1 MRYHFKLS
9 GLADQH
15 RDTLLSI
22 ESAMTGPRSSTAVFN
37 LKALDVFTNRDPE
50 KAEAFVSGKLGAFL
64 MEPLEVLMATT
75 GLDLIALYKA
85 VKGIPVVLK
94 ARPVAAMQ

>member
-1 MRYHFKLS
+1 MRFHFKLD
-9 GLADQH
+9 GLDHQH

-22 ESAMTGPRSSTAVFN
+22 ESAMTGRSSTALFD

-50 KAEAFVSGKLGAFL
+50 KAKAFVSGKLGAFL
-64 MEPLEVLMATT
+64 MEPLEVLMAAT

-85 VKGIPVVLK
+85 VKNIPVVLK
-94 ARPVAAMQ
+94 VRPVVTM

>member
-1 MRYHFKLS
+1 MRFHFKLD
-9 GLADQH
+9 GLDHQH

-22 ESAMTGPRSSTAVFN
+22 ESAMTGRSSTALFD

-50 KAEAFVSGKLGAFL
+50 KAKAFVSGKLGAFL
-64 MEPLEVLMATT
+64 MEPLEGLMAAT

-85 VKGIPVVLK
+85 MKNIPVVLK
-94 ARPVAAMQ
+94 ARPVVTMQ